1 MKNLKKTKK
10 FSNFSENYFQYLNKV
25 FSKLDKDNLNN
36 LTKVL
41 DLVRRKKRTLFVIG
55 NGGGASTSTTV
66 ANDLGF
72 DLQKKTK
79 TKNHLRVHSLTD
91 NNSLLTA
98 ISNDTGYENVF
109 VGQLNLYFKRGD
121 CLLIFSASGN
131 SKNLIR
137 AANFVKKKNG
147 KVIGIL
153 GFDGGKLKNLC
164 DICIHIPTEKGEYG
178 PVEDIQLILN
188 HMLAHWYQAKN

>member
-1 MKNLKKTKK
+1 MI
-10 FSNFSENYFQYLNKV
+10 
-25 FSKLDKDNLNN
+25 SK
-36 LTKVL
+36 
-41 DLVRRKKRTLFVIG
+41 
-55 NGGGASTSTTV
+55 
-66 ANDLGF
+66 
-72 DLQKKTK
+72 KKTK

-164 DICIHIPTEKGEYG
+164 DLCIHIPTEKGEYG

>member
-25 FSKLDKDNLNN
+25 FSKIDKRNLDNLTR
-36 LTKVL
+36 LI
-41 DLVRRKKRTLFVIG
+41 DLIRKKKRTLFVIG

-79 TKNHLRVHSLTD
+79 TKNPLIVHSLTD

-98 ISNDTGYENVF
+98 ISNDTGFENVF
-109 VGQLNLYFKRGD
+109 IGQLNIYFKKGD

-131 SKNLIR
+131 SKNLIK
-137 AANFVKKKNG
+137 AANFVKKRNS

-178 PVEDIQLILN
+178 PVEDIQLMLN

>member
-25 FSKLDKDNLNN
+25 FSKIDKSNLDNLTR
-36 LTKVL
+36 LI
-41 DLVRRKKRTLFVIG
+41 DLIRKKKKTLFVIG

-79 TKNHLRVHSLTD
+79 TKNPLIVHSLTD

-98 ISNDTGYENVF
+98 ISNDTGFENVF
-109 VGQLNLYFKRGD
+109 IGQLNIYFKKGD

-131 SKNLIR
+131 SKNLIK
-137 AANFVKKKNG
+137 AANFVKKRNS

-178 PVEDIQLILN
+178 PVEDIQLMLN